1 MTKGGQMKNVNV
13 PRNRTCLT
21 AVLSFSLMI
30 SLFAVPYCFAGDL
43 ARKIDEY
50 LTAAAEVQK
59 FSGSALVAKD
69 GVSILNKGY
78 GMANYEL
85 SVPNTPETKFQIGSI
100 TKQFT
105 AAAIMKLVDKG
116 LLSVDDPI
124 SNYLPDY
131 PKETGDSVTIHHLLT
146 HTAGIPDYTGD
157 MSLMEKRAC
166 EISTEEVLG
175 SFKDKPLDFRPG
187 ESFKYSNSG
196 YYLLGLIIE
205 EVSGQSYDAFLEKSF
220 FGPLGMTNTGYD
232 FNRPIVPNRA
242 AGYDLDSNGELINA
256 PYLDMSAPFAA
267 GAIHST
273 TEDMLIWDQAL
284 LTDIVLSQES
294 RDKMFTPYMADC
306 GYGWGIKNV
315 MGHKV
320 ISHDGGTDGFA
331 TSFSRWVDDGFCVA
345 IFSNNVSAPVPSI
358 AYDLARI
365 IFDKP
370 YDIPVVRTPIDLDTS
385 IYANYV
391 GVYEISPNEYRY
403 ITSEDGRLFSQ
414 RGRVRKE
421 ILPEAKDMFFFE
433 FDHRITMTFIRNE
446 QGEVIEH
453 ILHQIGQDGS
463 APKLPEEQAAEM
475 LAALEPAEVD
485 PAIYDAYVGEYE
497 LMPGFVLAIA
507 KENDQLF
514 VQATGQERAEIFPRS
529 ETEFFL
535 KVDDAQITFI
545 RDESGKVNELI
556 LHKGGQDIPGKR
568 VK

>member
-1 MTKGGQMKNVNV
+1 MTKEGQMKNVNV
-13 PRNRTCLT
+13 PKNRTCLT
-21 AVLSFSLMI
+21 AVLSFSLMMI
-30 SLFAVPYCFAGDL
+30 SLFAVPDCFAGDL
-43 ARKIDEY
+43 AREIDGY

-59 FSGSALVAKD
+59 FSGSVLVAKD
-69 GVSILNKGY
+69 GVPILNKGY

-146 HTAGIPDYTGD
+146 HTAGIPDYTDD

-175 SFKDKPLDFRPG
+175 SFRDKPLDFRPG

-196 YYLLGLIIE
+196 YYLLGLIVE

-273 TEDMLIWDQAL
+273 TEDMLTWDQAL

-306 GYGWGIKNV
+306 GYV
-315 MGHKV
+315 
-320 ISHDGGTDGFA
+320 FA
-331 TSFSRWVDDGFCVA
+331 LG
-345 IFSNNVSAPVPSI
+345 
-358 AYDLARI
+358 
-365 IFDKP
+365 
-370 YDIPVVRTPIDLDTS
+370 
-385 IYANYV
+385 
-391 GVYEISPNEYRY
+391 
-403 ITSEDGRLFSQ
+403 
-414 RGRVRKE
+414 
-421 ILPEAKDMFFFE
+421 
-433 FDHRITMTFIRNE
+433 
-446 QGEVIEH
+446 
-453 ILHQIGQDGS
+453 
-463 APKLPEEQAAEM
+463 
-475 LAALEPAEVD
+475 
-485 PAIYDAYVGEYE
+485 
-497 LMPGFVLAIA
+497 
-507 KENDQLF
+507 
-514 VQATGQERAEIFPRS
+514 
-529 ETEFFL
+529 
-535 KVDDAQITFI
+535 
-545 RDESGKVNELI
+545 
-556 LHKGGQDIPGKR
+556 
-568 VK
+568 

>member
-1 MTKGGQMKNVNV
+1 V
-13 PRNRTCLT
+13 P
-21 AVLSFSLMI
+21 
-30 SLFAVPYCFAGDL
+30 
-43 ARKIDEY
+43 
-50 LTAAAEVQK
+50 
-59 FSGSALVAKD
+59 
-69 GVSILNKGY
+69 ILNKGY

-85 SVPNTPETKFQIGSI
+85 SVPNTPETIFQIGSI

-116 LLSVDDPI
+116 LLSVDDLI

-131 PKETGDSVTIHHLLT
+131 PKKTGDSTTIHHLMT
-146 HTAGIPDYTGD
+146 HTAGIPDYTDD

-166 EISTEEVLG
+166 KISTEEVLG
-175 SFKDKPLDFRPG
+175 SFRDKPLDFRPG

-196 YYLLGLIIE
+196 YYLLGLIVE
-205 EVSGQSYDAFLEKSF
+205 EVSGQSYDAFLEESF

-256 PYLDMSAPFAA
+256 PYLDMSIPYAA

-284 LTDIVLSQES
+284 LADIVLSQES
-294 RDKMFTPYMADC
+294 RDRMFTPYIADC

-358 AYDLARI
+358 AYGLARI

-370 YDIPVVRTPIDLDTS
+370 YDIPVVRTPIDLDAS
-385 IYANYV
+385 IYADYI
-391 GVYEISPNEYRY
+391 GIYEISPSEYRY
-403 ITSEDGRLFSQ
+403 VTSEDGRLFSQ
-414 RGRVRKE
+414 RGGGRKE
-421 ILPEAKDMFFFE
+421 ILPEAKDTFFFE
-433 FDHRITMTFIRNE
+433 FDHKITMTFIRNE
-446 QGEVIEH
+446 QGDVIEH
-453 ILHQIGQDGS
+453 ILHQIGQDGR
-463 APKLPEEQAAEM
+463 AAKVPEEQAAEL

-497 LMPGFVLAIA
+497 MMADFFFAITR
-507 KENDQLF
+507 EGDRLF
-514 VQATGQERAEIFPRS
+514 LQQTGLERVEIFPRS

-535 KVDDAQITFI
+535 KVDDAQITFV
-545 RDESGKVNELI
+545 RDESGKANELI
-556 LHKGGQDIPGKR
+556 LHKGGQGISGKR